1 MRRTAIALL
10 TAVSALSCTG
20 APASPGISAPNEAT
34 AIATSSTVSTAT
46 PSPASASL
54 PRSPGSSAEHS
65 AFATQTPAAGTPDTA
80 GATTEGFPAFD
91 HVYLIVMENHEYGSI
106 VANPDAPYINSLVA
120 TYGLA
125 TNYDA
130 IAHPSEPNYIALFA
144 GSTLGVNTDGRY
156 DLDASN
162 LADQI
167 DAAGKSWHV
176 YEQDYPGN
184 CSLAGSAN
192 GGVDLIGLAGY
203 YFRKHDPA
211 ISFTD
216 ISGQPARCAAITS
229 LSSFSPSAANFELIV
244 PNTYN
249 DMHSAPIATGDAFLK
264 NFVPLI
270 INSPAFANSLL
281 LITWDEGSSNVG
293 GGGHVATLIISPLV
307 TGAGMES
314 SVAHDHYSLLRT
326 IERGLRLPCLLNACE
341 ANDLSEFF
349 GAPT

>member
-10 TAVSALSCTG
+10 TAASALSCTA
-20 APASPGISAPNEAT
+20 APASPGITAANRAT
-34 AIATSSTVSTAT
+34 GIATSSTLSKSPSTSAPAT
-46 PSPASASL
+46 SSPSSSPSAQQS
-54 PRSPGSSAEHS
+54 E
-65 AFATQTPAAGTPDTA
+65 FATLAPTA
-80 GATTEGFPAFD
+80 GATAPAATAGGFPAFD
-91 HVYLIVMENHEYGSI
+91 HVYLIVMENREYGTI
-106 VANPDAPYINSLVA
+106 VGNSDAPYINSLIA
-120 TYGLA
+120 SYGLA

-130 IAHPSEPNYIALFA
+130 IGHPSEPNYIALFA
-144 GSTLGVNTDGRY
+144 GSTLGVTTDGRY
-156 DLDASN
+156 DLGAYN
-162 LADQI
+162 LADQL

-176 YEQDYPGN
+176 YEQDYPGQ
-184 CSLAGSAN
+184 CSPAASAY

-249 DMHSAPIATGDAFLK
+249 DMHSAPTATGDAFLK

-270 INSPAFANSLL
+270 TNSPAFANGLL
-281 LITWDEGSSNVG
+281 VITWDEGSSGIG
-293 GGGHVATLIISPLV
+293 GGGQVATLVISPLL
-307 TGAGMES
+307 AGSGMQS
-314 SVAHDHYSLLRT
+314 SVAHNHYSLLRT
-326 IERGLRLPCLLNACE
+326 IEVGLGLPCLGNSCE

-349 GAPT
+349 G